1 MEDVSKHYSM
11 YFCSILNNMLHENPH
26 QRRAAS
32 DLFREL
38 NKFEDEI
45 LSLKDFDRPPG
56 DRGAEI
62 LIE

>member
-1 MEDVSKHYSM
+1 MEDIAKNYSS
-11 YFCSILNNMLHENPH
+11 YFYSILNQMLQENPA

-45 LSLKDFDRPPG
+45 LSLKDFDRP
-56 DRGAEI
+56 AC
-62 LIE
+62 

>member
-1 MEDVSKHYSM
+1 MEDIFKTYSKYFSSVLSSM
-11 YFCSILNNMLHENPH
+11 LQENPA

-45 LSLKDFDRPPG
+45 LSLKDF
-56 DRGAEI
+56 
-62 LIE
+62 